1 MAFCN
6 KCGKEIEAGSQF
18 CKACGAPASASVQQ
32 PTVPLTQVPQQTSVQ
47 PQRSK
52 YRVAVWLIPLLL
64 ILLFSC
70 CCFSSFIV
78 LSLAGAKGQPSTIV
92 SPSPASESKSGN
104 SSGTSVPIPTN
115 LNADSTNEQINLE
128 WDAVSSSDLENYKIY
143 KSLKPGEDFTEIAKV
158 SSEKTILNDSNVKKG
173 VTYYYVVSAITGD
186 GAESGNSN
194 QVSAIVEAPPLI
206 PKGIYSWGDVQKKCK
221 ADSKY
226 RNLLEQVTGLTMV
239 DVNRLVQKE
248 KNGMNLKTT
257 LQKGTIITNT
267 TKNYKLLPNYKLK
280 TNRIALTDENGVPH
294 VLVKCGN
301 PMKILIP
308 ITTTSVIIQQTQIF
322 ITNVIFVMPPPVIN
336 IFINA
341 AQTVNNITVVVLPNN
356 IKVIAGITFAP
367 PPPDVL
373 IDSADFSP
381 DSLYGADELEIKPA
395 DTHEE
400 GEETP
405 TEEETTTPEE
415 KLPEGHQWIEKGKL
429 LVIANPPDPS
439 PGQSVTMIVRL
450 TPAKAGVEV
459 SYEVSGTD
467 GYHSSG
473 TKTTDQN
480 GEISFIIPGGAT
492 GVKDTIKVNIPS
504 EGLEGSAEYIF

>member
-18 CKACGAPASASVQQ
+18 CKACGAPTSSAAQQ
-32 PTVPLTQVPQQTSVQ
+32 PTAPLTQVSQQPAAQ

-52 YRVAVWLIPLLL
+52 YRIAVWLIPLLL

-78 LSLAGAKGQPSTIV
+78 LSLAGAKGQPSTIIP
-92 SPSPASESKSGN
+92 PSSASKSKSGN

-115 LNADSTNEQINLE
+115 LNASSTSEEINLE
-128 WDAVSSSDLENYKIY
+128 WNSVSSSDLENYKVY
-143 KSLKPGEDFTEIAKV
+143 KSLKPGEDFTEVAKV
-158 SSEKTILNDSNVKKG
+158 SSEKTTLNDSNVKKG
-173 VTYYYVVSAITGD
+173 VTYYYVVSAITDD

-206 PKGIYSWGDVQKKCK
+206 PKGIYSWEDVQKKCK
-221 ADSKY
+221 ADPKY
-226 RNLLEQVTGLTMV
+226 RNLLEDVTGLTMV

-248 KNGMNLKTT
+248 KNGMNLKKT

-267 TKNYKLLPNYKLK
+267 TKNYKILPNYKLK
-280 TNRIALTDENGVPH
+280 TNRTVLIDENGVPH

-301 PMKILIP
+301 PMKIQIP
-308 ITTTSVIIQQTQIF
+308 ITTTSVVIQQTQIF

-341 AQTVNNITVVVLPNN
+341 AQTVNNITVVILPNN
-356 IKVIAGITFAP
+356 IKVAAGITFAP
-367 PPPDVL
+367 PPHDVL
-373 IDSADFSP
+373 IDPADFGP
-381 DSLYGADELEIKPA
+381 DSLYDADELEIKS

-405 TEEETTTPEE
+405 TEEETTESEE
-415 KLPEGHQWIEKGKL
+415 ELPEGHQWIEKGKL
-429 LVIANPPDPS
+429 LVIANPHDPS
-439 PGQSVTMIVRL
+439 PGQSVTMTVRL

-480 GEISFIIPGGAT
+480 GEISFVIPGGGT

-504 EGLEGSAEYIF
+504 EGLEGSAEYVF